1 MLVEKK
7 SLTGKVGILKLVTG
21 EEIIAR
27 IPEDN
32 YPTGAVKV
40 KNPLAMVMMPSD
52 DGNQG
57 MVAFA
62 PWMLGV
68 DEDTEIAIEP
78 SKIIALASAR
88 VDAASQY
95 SQAVGEETV
104 ATPKITQ
111 VQSSMGRRGGRGR

>member
-7 SLTGKVGILKLVTG
+7 SLTGKVGVLKLITG

-32 YPTGAVKV
+32 HPHGSVQV

-52 DGNQG
+52 DSTQG

-68 DEDTEIAIEP
+68 DEDTNISIDS
-78 SKIIALASAR
+78 SKIIAIAEAR

-95 SQAVGEETV
+95 SQAVGEEV
-104 ATPKITQ
+104 QATPRVSQI
-111 VQSSMGRRGGRGR
+111 QSNMGRRGGRGR